1 MKRIPLVHAL
11 AFALAAVL
19 PPFASAADPVT
30 PKAATPDAV
39 APQAKPVD
47 PQAARAE
54 LAELRA
60 QMQELSRKMGKLS
73 GQLGDAGPRAYAM
86 RYLGDPDR
94 GMIGVVVS
102 PSGKSDKEL
111 LVSAVTP
118 GSPAARAGM
127 RVGDVITRLRRMAQ
141 SRSNKAPRT
150 KRTRPTA
157 SCATSKSIRISS
169 STSAATTRC

>member
-1 MKRIPLVHAL
+1 
-11 AFALAAVL
+11 
-19 PPFASAADPVT
+19 
-30 PKAATPDAV
+30 
-39 APQAKPVD
+39 
-47 PQAARAE
+47 
-54 LAELRA
+54 
-60 QMQELSRKMGKLS
+60 MQELSRKMGKLS